1 MGFAD
6 SFCDP
11 QNSFL
16 PPPIPPPR
24 SKRKVNPSNQENA
37 NSVQTTES
45 NNLMEDPLI
54 QLESLDEV
62 SLFDPLKETNIKD
75 SDVFSFLAPKAV
87 SNSRVAELKNTI
99 QNLTSIPSNPQSQFY
114 SNSMYYSPTIA
125 QPGLILPRY
134 PIPGIPSS
142 IVGNPM
148 VANVSQA
155 NGIPLLDS
163 SKPPVP
169 PKETKPA
176 LPPKTRPPSS
186 RFFIST
192 SELTDDDK
200 ELLNDY
206 GLSNSP
212 IFQNTF
218 TDSPEQ
224 QGSTDGAS
232 ASTEKFLSTL
242 DPFGTACVNNKLSPE
257 TSKKETK
264 NQSAWQKF
272 T

>member
-11 QNSFL
+11 QNLFL

-24 SKRKVNPSNQENA
+24 SKKHLKVNPSNQEKG
-37 NSVQTTES
+37 NSPKATET
-45 NNLMEDPLI
+45 NLMGDPLI

-87 SNSRVAELKNTI
+87 SNSKVAELKNTI
-99 QNLTSIPSNPQSQFY
+99 QNLTSSSNPRPTFY
-114 SNSMYYSPTIA
+114 SNSMFYSPQVA
-125 QPGLILPRY
+125 QPGLVLPRY
-134 PIPGIPSS
+134 PIPGMPSS
-142 IVGNPM
+142 L
-148 VANVSQA
+148 ANVSQV
-155 NGIPLLDS
+155 NGIPLLDA

-186 RFFIST
+186 RFFVST
-192 SELTDDDK
+192 SELTDVDK

-212 IFQNTF
+212 IFQSTF
-218 TDSPEQ
+218 TDGLEQ
-224 QGSTDGAS
+224 QGSNDEAS
-232 ASTEKFLSTL
+232 ASTEKILNTLNPFST
-242 DPFGTACVNNKLSPE
+242 DCVNNKLSPE
-257 TSKKETK
+257 TSTK
-264 NQSAWQKF
+264 DTKVQSSWQKF

>member
-11 QNSFL
+11 QNLFL

-24 SKRKVNPSNQENA
+24 SKKHLKVNPPNQESG
-37 NSVQTTES
+37 NSPKATET
-45 NNLMEDPLI
+45 NLMEDPLI

-87 SNSRVAELKNTI
+87 SNSKVAELKNTI
-99 QNLTSIPSNPQSQFY
+99 QNLTSSSSNPQSTFY
-114 SNSMYYSPTIA
+114 SSSMFYSPQVA
-125 QPGLILPRY
+125 QAGLVLPRY

-142 IVGNPM
+142 I
-148 VANVSQA
+148 NVSQV
-155 NGIPLLDS
+155 NGIPLLDA

-186 RFFIST
+186 RFFVST
-192 SELTDDDK
+192 SELTDVDK

-212 IFQNTF
+212 IFQSTF
-218 TDSPEQ
+218 TDGLEQ
-224 QGSTDGAS
+224 QGSNDGAS
-232 ASTEKFLSTL
+232 ASAEKILKTL
-242 DPFGTACVNNKLSPE
+242 DPFSTDCVNNKLSPE
-257 TSKKETK
+257 TSTK
-264 NQSAWQKF
+264 DTKVQSSWQKF